1 MEVVF
6 YAHSVNV
13 IGGAERVTLSIING
27 VKQTYQPVMLAPAGE
42 TLAHEAV
49 SAGAIFEPIDCLQ
62 PEKLK
67 PLKTLKQLFK
77 YYQLFKKYQPK
88 LVHTGDLLALRSLQP
103 ICKLLKIPMICHVHF
118 PYEIPFMRW
127 AFKNRYAPQ
136 SFIFCSNE
144 LKMYL
149 QDELTLLCPSSQLE
163 VIHNGVNIEK
173 FKPITREPNPIP
185 RIGIIANL
193 QYRKG
198 HDDFLAMAKI
208 LLDQGVKAQF
218 DIIGGDILEEPREL
232 LLKQK
237 AIELGIAENVVFH
250 GQVANVLEH
259 LQQLDIVVCASHEEA
274 FPISILEAMA
284 CGKAIVSTN
293 VNGIPEAIIDGET
306 GILVA
311 SHSPHSLATA
321 IIKVLQSP
329 KQQKLFILNGRRRVI
344 DLFSSSIFKSKIN
357 NLYQNL

>member
-27 VKQTYQPVMLAPAGE
+27 VKQSYQPIMLAPAGE
-42 TLAHEAV
+42 TLAHEAIE
-49 SAGAIFEPIDCLQ
+49 AGAIFEPIDCLQ
-62 PEKLK
+62 PEKTK
-67 PLKTLKQLFK
+67 PLQSLKQLFK
-77 YYQLFKKYQPK
+77 YYHLFKKHQPK

-103 ICKLLKIPMICHVHF
+103 VCKLLKIPMICHVHF

-136 SFIFCSNE
+136 AFIFCSNE
-144 LKMYL
+144 LKNYL
-149 QDELTLLCPSSQLE
+149 QDELTTLCPTSKLE
-163 VIHNGVNIEK
+163 VIHNGVDTEK
-173 FKPITREPNPIP
+173 FKPIEREPNPIP

-208 LLDQGVKAQF
+208 LLDQGIKAQF
-218 DIIGGDILEEPREL
+218 DIIGGDILEEPREP

-237 AIELGIAENVVFH
+237 AIDLGIAEYIIFH
-250 GQVANVLEH
+250 GQVPNVLERLH
-259 LQQLDIVVCASHEEA
+259 QLDIVVCASHEEA
-274 FPISILEAMA
+274 FPISMLEAMA

-293 VNGIPEAIIDGET
+293 VNGIPEALDDNINAL
-306 GILVA
+306 LVM
-311 SHSPHSLATA
+311 PHQPNQLAK
-321 IIKVLQSP
+321 KVQN
-329 KQQKLFILNGRRRVI
+329 ILNSGALKKTIEAQATLKVKEH
-344 DLFSSSIFKSKIN
+344 FSSAVFSKKIN
-357 NLYQNL
+357 NLIQDL